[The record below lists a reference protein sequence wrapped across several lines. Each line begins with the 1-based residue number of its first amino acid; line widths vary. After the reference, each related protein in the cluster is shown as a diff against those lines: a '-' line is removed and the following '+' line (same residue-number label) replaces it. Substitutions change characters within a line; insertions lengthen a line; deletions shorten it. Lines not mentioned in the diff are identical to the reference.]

1 MLSDEDLTKLHLHMA
16 QGLKEQLTEQVSNPL
31 YLIKP
36 DEPSVSDQYE
46 TAIKILEEQ
55 ESELTKKLNKILD

>member
-1 MLSDEDLTKLHLHMA
+1 MLSDEDLTKLELHMA

-46 TAIKILEEQ
+46 AATKFLDEQ
-55 ESELTKKLNKILD
+55 ELELTKKLNKILD

>member
-1 MLSDEDLTKLHLHMA
+1 MLSDEDLTKLQLHMA
-16 QGLKEQLTEQVSNPL
+16 QGLKEQLTHQVSNPL

-46 TAIKILEEQ
+46 TVIKILEEQ

>member
-1 MLSDEDLTKLHLHMA
+1 MLSDEDLTKLQLHMA
-16 QGLKEQLTEQVSNPL
+16 QGLKEQLTHQVSNPL